1 MSERALIVRVL
12 RDLPA
17 AEAQRRLAR
26 SSAAIVS
33 GEMRAYARQVL
44 ADVARGGDEAVT
56 AYTARWDKVTV
67 RPDEL
72 MLPERAFTAAHNAIG
87 AGLYRAMEAAIA
99 RARRYNE
106 WVRPRALAVTEI
118 EPGITVGIRHTPVRS
133 AGLYVP
139 SGKGTFPSVL
149 ITMGTPASVAGVE
162 QIVAVVPPRQD
173 GTVDPAVLVAADLL
187 GIRQVACCNG
197 AAGVAAM
204 ALGTAHIP
212 RTDVIVGPGNP
223 VIAAVQLAAAAYG
236 ARPLVTLGPTE
247 SIVLADE
254 TAEPQRVALDL
265 INEAEHGAD
274 SAVTLLATDAALAHE
289 VARVLPQYLSRLPEP
304 RRTFAL
310 QALTDLGGLFVVAD
324 IDEGIAWIDR
334 YAPEHVQLAVRDP
347 LSVAARIRY
356 AGEIL
361 AGQETPFSVANYAIG
376 VPAALPTGG
385 AGFAASGVTVLSF
398 LRTTSIAALSREGLR
413 MLAPVAVR
421 LGEHE
426 GFPAHVMAVT
436 AREGLMS

>member
-1 MSERALIVRVL
+1 MLERALNVQVL
-12 RDLPA
+12 RDLPP
-17 AEAQRRLAR
+17 AETRRRLDR
-26 SSAAIVS
+26 SSAAIFS
-33 GEMRAYARQVL
+33 DEMRAYARQVL
-44 ADVARGGDEAVT
+44 TDVARDGDDAVA

-67 RPDEL
+67 GPGDL
-72 MLPERAFTAAHNAIG
+72 MLPAQAFTAAHGAID
-87 AGLYRAMEAAIA
+87 AGLRRALEDAIV

-106 WVRPRALAVTEI
+106 WLRPRAFAMTEI
-118 EPGITVGIRHTPVRS
+118 EPGITVGVRHTPVRS
-133 AGLYVP
+133 AGFYVP
-139 SGKGTFPSVL
+139 SGKGTFPSTL
-149 ITMGTPASVAGVE
+149 ITMGAPASVAGVE

-204 ALGTAHIP
+204 ALGTAQIP

-247 SIVLADE
+247 SMVLADE
-254 TAEPQRVALDL
+254 TADPRRLALDL
-265 INEAEHGAD
+265 LNEAEHGTD
-274 SAVTLLATDAALAHE
+274 SAVMLLATDAAIADE
-289 VARVLPQYLSRLPEP
+289 VARLLPRYLSRLPEP
-304 RRTFAL
+304 RRTFAR

-324 IDEGIAWIDR
+324 LDEGVAWINR
-334 YAPEHVQLAVRDP
+334 YAPEHLQLAVRDP
-347 LSVAARIRY
+347 LAVAARIRY

-398 LRTTSIAALSREGLR
+398 LKATSIAALSREGLR
-413 MLAPVAVR
+413 TLAPVAAR

-426 GFPAHVMAVT
+426 GFPAHVMAV
-436 AREGLMS
+436 ADREGLVS